1 MRLIFLGPPG
11 VGKGTQA
18 KLVCENFDIIH
29 LSTGDI
35 LRAEMVANS
44 EIGNKAKSFINNGEL
59 VPDEVLLSIM
69 NNRLKKDDAKKGY
82 LLDGF
87 PRTIPQA
94 TGLDEIMEILSHSLD
109 AAISLAADEDEL
121 VQRLINRG
129 LESGRSDDTPEV
141 IRQRQKV
148 YWDQTAPLLNYYQTK
163 SLLKEV
169 DGLGEI
175 PEITERILE
184 VLQ

>member
-1 MRLIFLGPPG
+1 
-11 VGKGTQA
+11 
-18 KLVCENFDIIH
+18 
-29 LSTGDI
+29 
-35 LRAEMVANS
+35 
-44 EIGNKAKSFINNGEL
+44 
-59 VPDEVLLSIM
+59 
-69 NNRLKKDDAKKGY
+69 
-82 LLDGF
+82 
-87 PRTIPQA
+87 
-94 TGLDEIMEILSHSLD
+94 MEILSHSLD